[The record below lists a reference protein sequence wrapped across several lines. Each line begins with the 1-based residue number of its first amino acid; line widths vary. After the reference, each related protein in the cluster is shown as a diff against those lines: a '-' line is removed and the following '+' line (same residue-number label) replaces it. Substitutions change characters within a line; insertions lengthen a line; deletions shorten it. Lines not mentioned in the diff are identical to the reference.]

1 MALSIQEARSLIR
14 DVRQTLMEKRNVVA
28 TGIGY
33 KHVDGQ
39 KTDALCLVCSV
50 EHKQSLQSLS
60 LNERIPAEIDG
71 LPTDVYATGPLSI
84 FQNHKARHRP
94 AMGGISLGHYAITA
108 GTLGCAVMKDG
119 EKYILSNNH
128 VMANSND
135 ASIGDD
141 ILQPGPT
148 DGGSRQNDVL
158 ARLSDFVP
166 IRYDN
171 EPDPGGNGGGDSG
184 CAIANASAHI
194 LNALSAMAGRK
205 SRLKAVY
212 EPRAAD
218 NLVDAAIAKPLNQE
232 DLLTEILEIG
242 SISGVA
248 EGLLGMDVKKSG
260 RTTAYTEGQILQID
274 VTSQVSYGAG
284 KTATFVDQLMAG
296 NMSAGGDSGSAILNT
311 NNEIVGLLFAGS
323 ANSTIINRIQN
334 VFELLNVGLPE

>member
-1 MALSIQEARSLIR
+1 MALSIQEARTLIK

-33 KHVDGQ
+33 KYVDGR
-39 KTDALCLVCSV
+39 KTDTLCLVCSV
-50 EHKQSLQSLS
+50 EHKQDMRSLS
-60 LNERIPAEIDG
+60 LAERIPPEFDG
-71 LPTDVYATGPLSI
+71 LPTDVYTTGPLSI

-94 AMGGISLGHYAITA
+94 AVGGISLGHFAITA
-108 GTLGCAVMKDG
+108 GTLGCTVMKDG

-135 ASIGDD
+135 ATLGDD

-166 IRYDN
+166 IEFDN
-171 EPDPGGNGGGDSG
+171 GSDPGNGGGGSG
-184 CAIANASAHI
+184 CSIANALANI
-194 LNALSAMAGRK
+194 LNAMSAMAGRK

-212 EPRAAD
+212 TPRAAE
-218 NLVDAAIAKPLNQE
+218 NLVDAAIAKPINQD
-232 DLLTEILEIG
+232 DLSTEIMEIG
-242 SISGVA
+242 TISDVA

-260 RTTAYTEGQILQID
+260 RTTAFTEGQILQID
-274 VTSQVSYGAG
+274 VTSRVSYGAG

-296 NMSAGGDSGSAILNT
+296 NMSAGGDSGSAILNG

-323 ANSTIINRIQN
+323 SNSTIINRIQN
-334 VFELLNVGLPE
+334 VFELLNIGLPG